1 MQNKWTKDPFEAF
14 KDDTGKI
21 YARGSQDMKSVGV
34 QHLEAVR
41 TLKSSGFTPRRT
53 VHITFVPGK
62 CIQQPVYHKEVIL
75 QYKQLK

>member
-1 MQNKWTKDPFEAF
+1 MQSKWTHNPFEAF

-41 TLKSSGFTPRRT
+41 RLKSSGFIPKRT
-53 VHITFVPGK
+53 VHITFVPG
-62 CIQQPVYHKEVIL
+62 INTFGNQFSTM
-75 QYKQLK
+75 KQFYNR